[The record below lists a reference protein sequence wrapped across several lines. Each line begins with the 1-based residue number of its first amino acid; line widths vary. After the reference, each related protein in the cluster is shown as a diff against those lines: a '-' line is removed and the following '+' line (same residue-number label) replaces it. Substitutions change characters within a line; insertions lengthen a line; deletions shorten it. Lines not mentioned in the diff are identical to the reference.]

1 MKTKLKSK
9 KWKSLVSGILLAA
22 SASSFL
28 IAPVFA
34 AEYNEP
40 LTGYVDDDLD
50 IIGDDGNTVKLDKAT
65 NTITYDFQGQDHTF
79 TVKNDDGITA
89 SQGDKYSYIFNNVG
103 ADGSKGTLHIYQ
115 SNNQWNPYAGVN
127 GFIASGGKVT
137 VNSNLDITATS
148 DYASV
153 GVAVADNAD
162 LVINGN
168 VKMRKDDPSSPWGI
182 ITKNVH
188 GNVGPGGATSMDDGY
203 DANYTGARW
212 QPSAFSVGYTRG
224 NITVNGDVDV
234 AVRGTAVNVGAYNA
248 AEGVHPYDL
257 ATVSLVGDST
267 RIITPYREKNSVE
280 GFGEFIEPYYSLA
293 CYGGTINVNVKN
305 MEAQKGKVEI
315 VGNIMAMKR
324 SEYTHTS
331 DVYQDSRINLALTTA
346 DSSWKGIIDNAN
358 MTKSLVQTNPNDK
371 NSYKYDP
378 DATPVYADHSGEV
391 NLWL

>member
-50 IIGDDGNTVKLDKAT
+50 IIGDDGNTVKLDQAT

-89 SQGDKYSYIFNNVG
+89 SRGDKYSYIFNNVG

-115 SNNQWNPYAGVN
+115 SNNQHNPYAGVN
-127 GFIASGGKVT
+127 GFIASGGKVDGKVT

-153 GVAVADNAD
+153 GVTVANGAD

-168 VKMRKDDPSSPWGI
+168 VKMRKDDPSNPWGI

-188 GNVGPGGATSMDDGY
+188 GNVGPGGAVSMDDGY

-224 NITVNGDVDV
+224 NITVNGDTLLY
-234 AVRGTAVNVGAYNA
+234 AV
-248 AEGVHPYDL
+248 L
-257 ATVSLVGDST
+257 LS
-267 RIITPYREKNSVE
+267 
-280 GFGEFIEPYYSLA
+280 
-293 CYGGTINVNVKN
+293 
-305 MEAQKGKVEI
+305 M
-315 VGNIMAMKR
+315 
-324 SEYTHTS
+324 
-331 DVYQDSRINLALTTA
+331 
-346 DSSWKGIIDNAN
+346 
-358 MTKSLVQTNPNDK
+358 
-371 NSYKYDP
+371 
-378 DATPVYADHSGEV
+378 
-391 NLWL
+391 

>member
-34 AEYNEP
+34 ADYTDP

-65 NTITYDFQGQDHTF
+65 NTIIYDFQGQDHTF

-115 SNNQWNPYAGVN
+115 SNNQYNPYAGVN
-127 GFIASGGKVT
+127 GFIASGGKSGGKIT
-137 VNSNLDITATS
+137 VNSNLDITANS

-153 GVAVADNAD
+153 GVAVANCAD

-188 GNVGPGGATSMDDGY
+188 GNVGPGGAVTMDGGY

-234 AVRGTAVNVGAYNA
+234 AVRGTAVNVGAYDA
-248 AEGVHPYDL
+248 VEGVHPYDL

-324 SEYTHTS
+324 SEYTRKS
-331 DVYQDSRINLALTTA
+331 DVYQDGRINLALTTS
-346 DSSWKGIIDNAN
+346 DSFWKGIIDN
-358 MTKSLVQTNPNDK
+358 TNL
-371 NSYKYDP
+371 
-378 DATPVYADHSGEV
+378 
-391 NLWL
+391 NLNCNKKLHTF

>member
-9 KWKSLVSGILLAA
+9 KWKSLISGVLLAA

-28 IAPVFA
+28 IAPVYA
-34 AEYNEP
+34 ADYSKP
-40 LTGYVDDDLD
+40 L
-50 IIGDDGNTVKLDKAT
+50 IGTLKKDSEILSPDGNTVTENDGKL
-65 NTITYDFQGQDHTF
+65 IYDFQGKDHTF
-79 TVKNDDGITA
+79 TITNKDGITA
-89 SQGDKYSYIFNNVG
+89 RKDSVYNNVG

-115 SNNQWNPYAGVN
+115 SNNQHNPSAGVN

-153 GVAVADNAD
+153 GVTVANGAD

-168 VKMRKDDPSSPWGI
+168 VKMRKDDPSNPWGI

-188 GNVGPGGATSMDDGY
+188 GNVGPGGAGSMDNGY

-212 QPSAFSVGYTRG
+212 QPNAFSVGYTRG

-267 RIITPYREKNSVE
+267 RIITPYREKILSKALVNSS
-280 GFGEFIEPYYSLA
+280 SL
-293 CYGGTINVNVKN
+293 TILWHATA
-305 MEAQKGKVEI
+305 AQL
-315 VGNIMAMKR
+315 MLM
-324 SEYTHTS
+324 
-331 DVYQDSRINLALTTA
+331 
-346 DSSWKGIIDNAN
+346 
-358 MTKSLVQTNPNDK
+358 
-371 NSYKYDP
+371 
-378 DATPVYADHSGEV
+378 
-391 NLWL
+391 